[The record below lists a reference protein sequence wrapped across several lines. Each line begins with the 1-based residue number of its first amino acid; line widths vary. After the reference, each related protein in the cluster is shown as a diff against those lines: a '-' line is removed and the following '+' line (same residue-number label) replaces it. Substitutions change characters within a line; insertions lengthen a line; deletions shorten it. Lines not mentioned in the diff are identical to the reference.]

1 MADDHE
7 VLDWGADDDEHFGE
21 GAAHTAAT
29 GDIDDVVSLGGE
41 EADLQEKA
49 AFQSRTMQE
58 NGDEGIEDATPKLS
72 PPPTV
77 DSVAKRSP
85 PRESNE
91 VRAATAPT
99 VLPLAKAA
107 SVEASDV
114 SKASQR
120 RSNSPP
126 RQMKTPMT
134 HALPPK
140 PVVTPIPPPRNS
152 SFIQASAMS
161 EHRRDS
167 EKDRDD
173 GRRRANGAKQSDSD
187 VLPPDW
193 EVRRSSSGEIY
204 YYNKRT
210 FVSQWEC
217 PSVDGKASSPR
228 QRDINRDEIPDR
240 STDSKIYETRSSD
253 DLRSDRLRDSHKG
266 NDRSSG
272 QFLSYDDRHY
282 RPSGGPETSSF
293 RPHRRERRGHSPV
306 PSEVRSPSRN
316 EAPKDT
322 LPQHG
327 KDGTA
332 KELPRSSGQRTENEV
347 TQSRRRQPSPEL
359 PDTLSMRRSDVRDG
373 AVGQDIRESGH
384 DRGFDQETRW
394 NVGRA
399 QEEKTQE
406 IRAASGDS
414 GSALYTPRE
423 AAPRPGG
430 VAILSTQRR
439 NRSRSPPLSSRNST
453 SLRGTNEAARKYEH
467 SVPAS
472 YERPPTNSR
481 PTGPVLEPSLSSQS
495 SHWNRTPSGYP
506 DRGSPMDMDLPVR
519 RPRENEPVTAN
530 IGLDA
535 KRRRVESV
543 TADSAHARRGRSRSP
558 IDGRRNIIR
567 RDSYTGG
574 NEDRSQPH
582 RNVNGRQSYIF
593 RAILL
598 YLTGPYDFPTRDEGW
613 SSKRPAFADITDRNR
628 TAGSEKLGNVAAN
641 RWPSGADPMDVD
653 RPRIGVAG
661 IASATGSM
669 YSDRMA
675 GVSGRR
681 GVIDRPSTSNARPSS
696 NAFVPPP
703 VRNDRPASVVTPAV
717 TGRPHQGSQEP
728 ADNERIY
735 RSSNERWTERPSGP
749 DPERRIL
756 TDDRMPQERTDIP
769 TGPRVYRRSPP
780 LIAPSPKLTG
790 ANNVPVPPKKGWAVD
805 TGSEVQNSIQ
815 ESQQSTSSSER
826 TRQPEVDSKSLATVS
841 PETRDR
847 SLHGDVERRMSL
859 NDRNEKTDNES
870 KISVSTHDPGQSD
883 APHTESQNSHR
894 HGQRA
899 SRFSKPDERPT
910 PVNENSEPRIWL
922 PREDAESMRRNVA
935 TLDSSRARSPSHTPG
950 GARSSAISWNG
961 GHSRDRPR
969 ADRWPRD
976 YEESREPIR
985 RGAEANSLVDP
996 PNKHTREQHTTTT
1009 TVSRD
1014 LPGESASTDSS
1025 AKVNTIGAVHPSR
1038 LTNVAAAVTPGR
1050 YGRSQTARVDDEL
1063 LGDGHGQLR
1072 PNSLL
1077 ERLGMNKDADARN
1090 ASQNVSLRER
1100 VHTPGSKDDDPIHNT
1115 VNLEGGS
1122 ALEIEHYGDGQKGR
1136 VPGRRNRGG
1145 RGRRKPRI
1153 DS

>member
-21 GAAHTAAT
+21 DAAHTAAT

-49 AFQSRTMQE
+49 AFQSRTTQK
-58 NGDEGIEDATPKLS
+58 NGDEGIEDATPKLP

-77 DSVAKRSP
+77 DSVSKT
-85 PRESNE
+85 PREPNE

-99 VLPLAKAA
+99 VFPLAKTA
-107 SVEASDV
+107 SVEVSDV

-140 PVVTPIPPPRNS
+140 PVVTPIPPPRSS

-167 EKDRDD
+167 EKDRED
-173 GRRRANGAKQSDSD
+173 GRKRANGAKQSDSD
-187 VLPPDW
+187 ILPSDW

-210 FVSQWEC
+210 FVSQWER
-217 PSVDGKASSPR
+217 PAVDGKASSPR
-228 QRDINRDEIPDR
+228 QMDINRDEIPDR

-282 RPSGGPETSSF
+282 RPSGGPETSSS
-293 RPHRRERRGHSPV
+293 RPHRRDRRGDSPT
-306 PSEVRSPSRN
+306 PPEVRSSSRN
-316 EAPKDT
+316 EAPKDA

-327 KDGTA
+327 KDGTE

-347 TQSRRRQPSPEL
+347 TQSLRRHPSPGL
-359 PDTLSMRRSDVRDG
+359 PNTLSVRRSDVRDG
-373 AVGQDIRESGH
+373 AVGQVIREPGH

-406 IRAASGDS
+406 IRAASDGS
-414 GSALYTPRE
+414 GSAPYKPRE

-439 NRSRSPPLSSRNST
+439 SRSRSPPLSSRNST
-453 SLRGTNEAARKYEH
+453 SLRGTNEAARNYEH

-481 PTGPVLEPSLSSQS
+481 PSRPVPESQS

-535 KRRRVESV
+535 KRRRVDSV
-543 TADSAHARRGRSRSP
+543 TTDSAYAHRGRSRSP
-558 IDGRRNIIR
+558 INGRRNIIH
-567 RDSYTGG
+567 RDSYTGS

-582 RNVNGRQSYIF
+582 RNVNGRQSYFF
-593 RAILL
+593 RAIL
-598 YLTGPYDFPTRDEGW
+598 YLTDPYDLPARDEGW
-613 SSKRPAFADITDRNR
+613 SSKRPAFVETMDRK
-628 TAGSEKLGNVAAN
+628 TAGSDEKLVNVAAN
-641 RWPSGADPMDVD
+641 RWLNGADPMDVD
-653 RPRIGVAG
+653 RSRTGAAG
-661 IASATGSM
+661 ITSATGSM

-681 GVIDRPSTSNARPSS
+681 GVVDRSSTRNARPSS
-696 NAFVPPP
+696 NTFVPPA
-703 VRNDRPASVVTPAV
+703 VRNDRPAPVVTPAV
-717 TGRPHQGSQEP
+717 AGRPHQGSQEP
-728 ADNERIY
+728 ADNERT
-735 RSSNERWTERPSGP
+735 RHSSDERWPERPSRP

-756 TDDRMPQERTDIP
+756 TDDRMPRERTDIP

-780 LIAPSPKLTG
+780 LSAPSPKLTG
-790 ANNVPVPPKKGWAVD
+790 GNNVPVPPKKGWAMD
-805 TGSEVQNSIQ
+805 TGPEVQNSIQ
-815 ESQQSTSSSER
+815 ENQQSTSSSER
-826 TRQPEVDSKSLATVS
+826 TRQLEVDSKSLATVS
-841 PETRDR
+841 PKTRHR
-847 SLHGDVERRMSL
+847 SLHGDVERIMSL

-899 SRFSKPDERPT
+899 SRFSKPDERST

-935 TLDSSRARSPSHTPG
+935 TLDSSRARSPFHTPG
-950 GARSSAISWNG
+950 GARSSANSWNG

-985 RGAEANSLVDP
+985 RGAEANSPVEP
-996 PNKHTREQHTTTT
+996 PDKHTKQWQHTATTI
-1009 TVSRD
+1009 VSRD
-1014 LPGESASTDSS
+1014 LSGEAASTDSS

-1038 LTNVAAAVTPGR
+1038 LSNVAAAVTPGR
-1050 YGRSQTARVDDEL
+1050 YSRNQTAGADDEL

-1100 VHTPGSKDDDPIHNT
+1100 VHTPGSKDGDPIHNT
-1115 VNLEGGS
+1115 VNPEGGS
-1122 ALEIEHYGDGQKGR
+1122 LLEIEHYGDGQKGR

>member
-21 GAAHTAAT
+21 GAAHTGAM

-49 AFQSRTMQE
+49 AFQSRTVQK
-58 NGDEGIEDATPKLS
+58 NDDEGIDDATPKLP
-72 PPPTV
+72 PPPTE
-77 DSVAKRSP
+77 DSVAKP
-85 PRESNE
+85 PTEPNE
-91 VRAATAPT
+91 ARVATAPT
-99 VLPLAKAA
+99 VLPLAKTA
-107 SVEASDV
+107 SVEVSDV

-126 RQMKTPMT
+126 RQMKIPMT

-140 PVVTPIPPPRNS
+140 PVVTPIPPPRSS

-161 EHRRDS
+161 EHRRDL

-173 GRRRANGAKQSDSD
+173 GRRRANGAKQSDDD
-187 VLPPDW
+187 VLLPDW

-210 FVSQWEC
+210 FISQWER
-217 PSVDGKASSPR
+217 PAVDGKASSPR
-228 QRDINRDEIPDR
+228 QRDINKDEILDR

-253 DLRSDRLRDSHKG
+253 DLRSDRFRDSHKG

-282 RPSGGPETSSF
+282 RPSGGTETSSS
-293 RPHRRERRGHSPV
+293 RPHRRERRGHSPIS
-306 PSEVRSPSRN
+306 SEVRSSSRN
-316 EAPKDT
+316 EAPKDA
-322 LPQHG
+322 LSQHG
-327 KDGTA
+327 KDDTE
-332 KELPRSSGQRTENEV
+332 KELSRPGGQRTENEV
-347 TQSRRRQPSPEL
+347 TQSLRRQPSPGL
-359 PDTLSMRRSDVRDG
+359 PDTLSVRRSDVRDG
-373 AVGQDIRESGH
+373 IVGQDIRAPGY
-384 DRGFDQETRW
+384 DRGFDQGTRRS
-394 NVGRA
+394 VGRA

-406 IRAASGDS
+406 IRAASNGS
-414 GSALYTPRE
+414 GSAPYTPRE
-423 AAPRPGG
+423 AAPRPEG

-439 NRSRSPPLSSRNST
+439 SRSRSPPLSSRNPT
-453 SLRGTNEAARKYEH
+453 SLRGTNEATRNYEH

-481 PTGPVLEPSLSSQS
+481 TSRPVLEPSLSAQS

-535 KRRRVESV
+535 KRRKVE
-543 TADSAHARRGRSRSP
+543 DSAYARRGRSRSP

-593 RAILL
+593 RAIH
-598 YLTGPYDFPTRDEGW
+598 GRRPPRPYDFPARDEGW
-613 SSKRPAFADITDRNR
+613 SSKRPAFVDTTDRNR
-628 TAGSEKLGNVAAN
+628 PSGSDEKPVNVAAN
-641 RWPSGADPMDVD
+641 HWLKGADPMDVD
-653 RPRIGVAG
+653 RPRTGAADIT
-661 IASATGSM
+661 SATGSM
-669 YSDRMA
+669 YSDRMG

-681 GVIDRPSTSNARPSS
+681 GVVDRPSTGNARPSS
-696 NAFVPPP
+696 NSLVPPP
-703 VRNDRPASVVTPAV
+703 VRNDHPAPVVSAAV
-717 TGRPHQGSQEP
+717 AGRPHQGSQGP
-728 ADNERIY
+728 ADNDRTRR
-735 RSSNERWTERPSGP
+735 RSDERWPERPSRP

-756 TDDRMPQERTDIP
+756 IDDRMPRERTDIP

-780 LIAPSPKLTG
+780 LSAPSPKLTG
-790 ANNVPVPPKKGWAVD
+790 GNNVPVPPKKGWAVD
-805 TGSEVQNSIQ
+805 TGSEVQKSIQ

-826 TRQPEVDSKSLATVS
+826 TRQPEVDSKSLAAVS
-841 PETRDR
+841 PETRHR
-847 SLHGDVERRMSL
+847 SLPGDVERRMSL
-859 NDRNEKTDNES
+859 DDQNEKLDNES
-870 KISVSTHDPGQSD
+870 KISVSAHDPGQSD
-883 APHTESQNSHR
+883 TPHTESQNSHR

-899 SRFSKPDERPT
+899 SRFSKADERST
-910 PVNENSEPRIWL
+910 PANENSEPRIWL

-976 YEESREPIR
+976 YEESREPMR
-985 RGAEANSLVDP
+985 RGAEANSPAEALD
-996 PNKHTREQHTTTT
+996 KHTKEWQHSTTTI
-1009 TVSRD
+1009 VSRD
-1014 LPGESASTDSS
+1014 LPGEAASTDSS

-1038 LTNVAAAVTPGR
+1038 LSNVAAAIIPGR
-1050 YGRSQTARVDDEL
+1050 YGRSQTARADDEL
-1063 LGDGHGQLR
+1063 FGDGHGQLR

-1100 VHTPGSKDDDPIHNT
+1100 VHTPGSKDGDPIHNT
-1115 VNLEGGS
+1115 VNPDGGS
-1122 ALEIEHYGDGQKGR
+1122 PLEIEHYGNGQKGR
-1136 VPGRRNRGG
+1136 VSGRRNRGG
-1145 RGRRKPRI
+1145 RGRRKPRN
-1153 DS
+1153 DFS